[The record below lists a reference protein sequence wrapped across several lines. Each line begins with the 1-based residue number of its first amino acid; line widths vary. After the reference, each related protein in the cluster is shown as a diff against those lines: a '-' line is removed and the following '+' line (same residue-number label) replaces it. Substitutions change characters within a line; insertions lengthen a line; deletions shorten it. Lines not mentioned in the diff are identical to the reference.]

1 MRVNISSPLRRAM
14 ISSRVQFQFFTLS
27 FASYFIDVSFIR
39 NYITI
44 LRSFNNILI
53 PTNTNWLGKIIS
65 RDNTRIKFYFHRTI
79 TVSNLFRNLINYHTT
94 LCGDRRIYIIYTHRA
109 IPYIIHGQPQMY
121 QRRDPTFRPSAL
133 LYATINENNYYQ

>member
-1 MRVNISSPLRRAM
+1 MRVNIFSPLRRAM

-44 LRSFNNILI
+44 LRSFNNIPI

-94 LCGDRRIYIIYTHRA
+94 LCGDRRIYIYIYTSSHSIYHTR
-109 IPYIIHGQPQMY
+109 
-121 QRRDPTFRPSAL
+121 PTSNVSTTRSDISSLFLRTSL
-133 LYATINENNYYQ
+133 RYYKRK

>member
-14 ISSRVQFQFFTLS
+14 ISNRVQFQFFTLS

-44 LRSFNNILI
+44 LRSFNNIPI

-94 LCGDRRIYIIYTHRA
+94 LCGDRRIYIYIYTSSHSIYHTR
-109 IPYIIHGQPQMY
+109 
-121 QRRDPTFRPSAL
+121 PTSNVSTTRSDISSLFLRTSL
-133 LYATINENNYYQ
+133 RYYKRK

>member
-44 LRSFNNILI
+44 LRSFNNIPI

-94 LCGDRRIYIIYTHRA
+94 LCGDRRIYIYIYTSSHSIYHTR
-109 IPYIIHGQPQMY
+109 
-121 QRRDPTFRPSAL
+121 PTSNVSTTRSDISSLFLRTSL
-133 LYATINENNYYQ
+133 RYYKRK

>member
-44 LRSFNNILI
+44 LRSFNNIPI
-53 PTNTNWLGKIIS
+53 PTNSNWLGKIIS

-94 LCGDRRIYIIYTHRA
+94 LCGDRRIYIYIHIEPFHISYTANLKCINDEIRHF
-109 IPYIIHGQPQMY
+109 IPL
-121 QRRDPTFRPSAL
+121 PSHFSTL
-133 LYATINENNYYQ
+133 L

>member
-14 ISSRVQFQFFTLS
+14 ISNRVQFQFFTLS

-44 LRSFNNILI
+44 LRSFNNIPI

-94 LCGDRRIYIIYTHRA
+94 LCGDRRIYIYIYTSSHS
-109 IPYIIHGQPQMY
+109 MY
-121 QRRDPTFRPSAL
+121 HTRPTSNVSTTRSDISSLFLRTSL
-133 LYATINENNYYQ
+133 RYYKRK